1 MHERNGCTWTTVHA
15 NLVLPVTGSGC
26 PWVLQL
32 MIFETLAP
40 QLHLDQI
47 IPEEAQLC
55 RLMTHV
61 GNPRRSPQYLIWKK
75 VTFLHFCS
83 SAGIEM
89 RLINRKRQ
97 HFCTKAINSFR
108 WVPLLFL
115 LLGARRRLKNAVFFH
130 ATWVPPLL
138 LHFLKQGG
146 TQRNELI
153 SKKNQLRFFDVSR
166 KNRTHFSFKNC
177 GLNAKGADSFY
188 IFTIGIW
195 K

>member
-89 RLINRKRQ
+89 RLINRKR
-97 HFCTKAINSFR
+97 HNFCTKAINSFR

-130 ATWVPPLL
+130 ATWVPPLAFALFETRWNSTKWVDIQKKSTPIFLMFREKIAHILVLKTVDLAPKAPILSIFL
-138 LHFLKQGG
+138 L
-146 TQRNELI
+146 
-153 SKKNQLRFFDVSR
+153 
-166 KNRTHFSFKNC
+166 
-177 GLNAKGADSFY
+177 
-188 IFTIGIW
+188 
-195 K
+195 